1 MIYFLCSLIN
11 YERKLKKLLQL
22 MIVDTTLNI
31 YQNMSVKNLVKEVE
45 NELPADTLIP
55 SESTVLLSFVPKK
68 TVIKKWLSCK
78 SQKCHCNLKC
88 KVVN

>member
-22 MIVDTTLNI
+22 MIVNTTLNI

-45 NELPADTLIP
+45 NELPADTPIH
-55 SESTVLLSFVPKK
+55 KK
-68 TVIKKWLSCK
+68 VAKL
-78 SQKCHCNLKC
+78 
-88 KVVN
+88 

>member
-45 NELPADTLIP
+45 NELPADAPIP

-68 TVIKKWLSCK
+68 QS
-78 SQKCHCNLKC
+78 
-88 KVVN
+88 

>member
-11 YERKLKKLLQL
+11 YDRKLKKLLQL

-45 NELPADTLIP
+45 NELPADTPIP

-68 TVIKKWLSCK
+68 QS
-78 SQKCHCNLKC
+78 
-88 KVVN
+88 